1 MAALSAAMS
10 SCADFNVTLI
20 PKVCEEGP
28 LPSNFSITCT
38 VDDNTAVLS
47 WVITGTTTPLGGPIA
62 RSYDSPPFKYPQP
75 TSPGEA
81 TLNVQDPNNSEV
93 VIGTCFQCRATVGI
107 KRTDSKKKCLSAV
120 GELNSIISSI
130 SVCRPKKLICS
141 IILQCAAL
149 VW

>member
-10 SCADFNVTLI
+10 SCAAINVTPI

-28 LPSNFSITCT
+28 LPSEFSITCT

-107 KRTDSKKKCLSAV
+107 KRTDSEKQCLSAV